1 MSKRRF
7 VGVMLAALA
16 VVLAGAALASN
27 MGFKLNYTLIAAG
40 NPVPVPENTVNPNSQ
55 DGTNELALPDFRQTG
70 LGTAKQL
77 LTDVGTAAGSIS
89 KFLRGNNSL
98 CTYTAAKPF
107 ACTTDFALNKGEGYR
122 LKVNGSTNV
131 QYIVVGSQD
140 PTTPTVSFI
149 AAGQPVPPPE
159 NAVNPN
165 SQDGTNT
172 YAYEYNSNL
181 AVSAKTLLNEIGTNA
196 GSVSKLLR
204 GNNALCTYTAA
215 KPFACTSDFAL
226 TVGESYRV
234 KVNGAANVD
243 YSPSHY

>member
-89 KFLRGNNSL
+89 KFRPDRRRELPRQGQRRRERRLLTISLLIRG
-98 CTYTAAKPF
+98 
-107 ACTTDFALNKGEGYR
+107 
-122 LKVNGSTNV
+122 
-131 QYIVVGSQD
+131 
-140 PTTPTVSFI
+140 
-149 AAGQPVPPPE
+149 
-159 NAVNPN
+159 
-165 SQDGTNT
+165 
-172 YAYEYNSNL
+172 
-181 AVSAKTLLNEIGTNA
+181 
-196 GSVSKLLR
+196 
-204 GNNALCTYTAA
+204 
-215 KPFACTSDFAL
+215 
-226 TVGESYRV
+226 
-234 KVNGAANVD
+234 GAD
-243 YSPSHY
+243 